1 MRREEMRGEEM
12 GWREVGAQHKGTT
25 GHLKRFVLQLTRQ
38 IFMQGKVRK
47 QHDQTW
53 LQRGE

>member
-1 MRREEMRGEEM
+1 MRGEEM